1 MEFLQ
6 ASSLT
11 TGLDNVTG
19 GAGDDS
25 FVANTSAGV
34 QTLTALDKI
43 DGGAGTDS
51 LTLTVT
57 GNVTSLTPAG
67 STVTG
72 IENVAITSNGT
83 VAANT
88 TTWTGTENL
97 TVIATGDSSV
107 TAAVTTDAVV
117 SVTAGDL
124 AVTGGKNVTATLAE
138 SAAADTATGNAS
150 TVTSSAGVITFT
162 QTETFTTSADGGATA
177 LATGTIT
184 TTGGSSVS
192 ITSNAIAG
200 ASDNAG
206 DTNTIGAIAVN
217 GAGTVTS
224 ATVVQSAAS
233 AATGKQI
240 IANGAVTITDLNT
253 ATKADTITTVALHNY
268 GNSTITGNALTNL
281 DLKGGAVTASGTLG
295 ISQSNGITTAGSI
308 PTALTIDISGKV
320 GAITDTNNQYK
331 TLSIVASAAATI
343 ADLDFTSATSIAA
356 SGAGVTTISAGTD
369 IAAATTI
376 TSTGGGL
383 TVTPA
388 LGNGVTFT
396 GGDGVEKIT
405 LGANTKTTT
414 TGAGNDVVTLSGAAL
429 GYQGSVDAGEGIDTL
444 SMTAANAIAASATTT
459 FAGTIAGFERLV
471 VGAAADTGT
480 IALAKLD
487 NINYVTTADV
497 ANTKTL
503 TLTGATSGF
512 TLVNNAGTTGDGAIV
527 VTLADATGTSD
538 ELNVSVS
545 AAAAKDIQ
553 ALTATGFE
561 VINFATDDSATT
573 PTGIAH
579 VVSALTDADATTIS
593 VAGDAGLDLTFTGT
607 KVTSFDA
614 SGVTKGAVDWTS
626 GALAAAATV
635 KGGAGANTIDL
646 SASSKA
652 MNYTGGAAVDTIT
665 TGAGA
670 DTIVA
675 GAGND
680 VIVAGNGANTV
691 HGDAGN
697 DSITTGTGA
706 DTIEGGAGNDTIVA
720 GNGANIIN
728 GGDGND
734 AITGGSGVDTVDG
747 GAGTDTFTL
756 DNTEQAGSGTVDGA
770 VINLSD
776 TALTQAGVFALTGK
790 YLSTVNPSVAAG
802 TATYLYSNESSTN
815 ADVVDTIAGIEN
827 VVGTG
832 EVDYIVGSADA
843 NKITGG
849 AGIDYVTGGAGQD
862 TFVFN
867 TVVLAANATNITDMV
882 GGNGGDFLQFDAA
895 TFDAYTAG
903 TAVAIGDAGDITNAN
918 TVYIDTVANVI
929 TAGVN
934 TTNGD
939 AVLFIASDTGNIY
952 YDADGDFSAGA
963 VIIGS
968 ITASEVADL
977 LAVNFTIV

>member
-1 MEFLQ
+1 M
-6 ASSLT
+6 
-11 TGLDNVTG
+11 
-19 GAGDDS
+19 
-25 FVANTSAGV
+25 
-34 QTLTALDKI
+34 QTLTALDAI
-43 DGGAGTDS
+43 DGGEGTDS

-57 GNVTSLTPAG
+57 GAVTSLTPAG
-67 STVTG
+67 SSVTG
-72 IENVAITSNGT
+72 IENVAVTSNAA

-88 TTWTGTENL
+88 TTFTGLEDLTIVSTGT
-97 TVIATGDSSV
+97 SSV
-107 TAAVTTDAVV
+107 TAAGTTDVVASMTTGSMTANGGNNVTLTSTETVDATTAGATSSAISVGATSAAAGAV
-117 SVTAGDL
+117 SVTHTETFTDTTAGADTAAGSTI
-124 AVTGGKNVTATLAE
+124 AVTGGTSVTVN
-138 SAAADTATGNAS
+138 SAAA
-150 TVTSSAGVITFT
+150 
-162 QTETFTTSADGGATA
+162 
-177 LATGTIT
+177 LGTKD
-184 TTGGSSVS
+184 
-192 ITSNAIAG
+192 
-200 ASDNAG
+200 DNAG
-206 DTNTIGAIAVN
+206 DVATIGAISV
-217 GAGTVTS
+217 AGNADTTS
-224 ATVVQSAAS
+224 VTVVQTAAS
-233 AATGKQI
+233 ATTDAAGNKI
-240 IANGAVTITDLNT
+240 DLANGAVTVTDLNT

-281 DLKGGAVTASGTLG
+281 DLKGGATIASGTLG
-295 ISQSNGITTAGSI
+295 ISQSAGVTTAGSI

-331 TLSIVASAAATI
+331 TLSVVASAAATI

-376 TSTGGGL
+376 TSTGAGL

-429 GYQGSVDAGEGIDTL
+429 GYQGSVDAGEGTDTL
-444 SMTAANAIAASATTT
+444 GMTAANAAAASATTT
-459 FAGTIAGFERLV
+459 FAGTIAGFERLT
-471 VGAAADTGT
+471 VGASSADAT

-497 ANTKTL
+497 STGTTL
-503 TLTGATSGF
+503 TLSGATSGF
-512 TLVNNAGTTGDGAIV
+512 TLVNNAGTTGTGAIA
-527 VTLADATGTSD
+527 VTLADATGSSD

-579 VVSALTDADATTIS
+579 VVSALTDADATTIN
-593 VAGDAGLDLTFTGT
+593 VTGDAGLDLTFTGT
-607 KVTSFDA
+607 KVTSFDV
-614 SGVTKGAVDWTS
+614 SGVTKGAVTWTS

-652 MNYTGGAAVDTIT
+652 MTYTGGAAVDTIT

-675 GAGND
+675 AAGND
-680 VIVAGNGANTV
+680 VIVAGNGNNTV
-691 HGDAGN
+691 HGDAG
-697 DSITTGTGA
+697 DDQISTGTGN
-706 DTIEGGAGNDTIVA
+706 DTIEGGAGNDTLDA
-720 GNGANIIN
+720 GNGTNTVN
-728 GGDGND
+728 GGAGND
-734 AITGGSGVDTVDG
+734 GIVGGSGADAIDG
-747 GAGTDTFTL
+747 GDGTDTFTL
-756 DNTEQAGSGTVDGA
+756 NNTEQAGSGTVDGA

-776 TALTQAGVFALTGK
+776 TALTQSGVFSLTGK
-790 YLSTVNPSVAAG
+790 YLTTVNASVAPG

-815 ADVVDTIAGIEN
+815 ADVVDTIVNVEN
-827 VVGTG
+827 IVGTG
-832 EVDYIVGSADA
+832 EVDYIVGSAVA

-867 TVVLAANATNITDMV
+867 TVILAANATNITDMV

-895 TFDAYTAG
+895 TFTEYTAG
-903 TAVAIGDAGDITNAN
+903 TAVAIGDVANNLTDAN
-918 TVYIDTVANVI
+918 TVLIDTVANVI

-934 TTNGD
+934 TTQAAGT
-939 AVLFIASDTGNIY
+939 LFIASDTGDIY
-952 YDADGDFSAGA
+952 FDADGDFSAGA

-968 ITASEVADL
+968 MTASEVADL